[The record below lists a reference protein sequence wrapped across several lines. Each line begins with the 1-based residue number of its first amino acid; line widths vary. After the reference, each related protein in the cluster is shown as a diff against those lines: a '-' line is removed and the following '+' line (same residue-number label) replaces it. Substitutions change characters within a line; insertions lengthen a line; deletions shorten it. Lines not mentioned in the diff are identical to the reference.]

1 MEELRTT
8 KAMVLKEI
16 TDFVRSQIEK
26 LREELSRDTVETRGD
41 IGDLANG
48 QVSLQ
53 EKETLSK
60 LLSIYDRDLFV
71 LVMTRPECKEA
82 VENGSLVHL
91 TLNGEELK
99 LFFLPLTNSYTVGD
113 IKTASTES
121 PIFQRIK
128 GAKKGSKI
136 TYELNGSKMVV
147 EILDLC

>member
-1 MEELRTT
+1 MEELKTL
-8 KAMVLKEI
+8 KANILKEI

-26 LREELSRDTVETRGD
+26 LREELNRDTVENKGD
-41 IGDLANG
+41 LGDLANG

-71 LVMTRPECKEA
+71 LVMTRPDCLDK
-82 VENGSLVHL
+82 VENGTLVRFK
-91 TLNGEELK
+91 LNGEEMVR
-99 LFFLPLTNSYTVGD
+99 FFLPLTNVYTVGEV
-113 IKTASTES
+113 KTASTES
-121 PIFQRIK
+121 PIFQKIK

-136 TYELNGSKMVV
+136 TYDLEGRKMEV